1 MTKKKKVV
9 IDVALN
15 VVATAL
21 PLCVL
26 QLAVL
31 PLMAQ
36 DMSDDKYGLVVTTL
50 SIFSVLPGVLGTAL
64 NNIRLI
70 FQNKYDEEGL
80 RGDFNVILLWSGIGC
95 AIACAFLFV
104 FFGETDPVSICL
116 LFVAALT
123 WISREYYLV
132 AFRLRIDYRSILVCN
147 MIQAFGYILGYG
159 LFLVLNQWILVYLVG
174 QGISFAYILY
184 KSDLHKE
191 PFKLTKLFSETVSS
205 ISALSI
211 SHFLTRFMGYSDRML
226 LFPIIGG
233 ASVGVYYVST
243 LVGKIA
249 SMAVNPINSVMLTYL
264 SKRQNKPGKAFYI
277 TMLSG
282 FIVCIV
288 SYCLIMLF
296 GRPVLGFLYPGYVDE
311 AMVYLPI
318 TSVTALLYVLIS
330 IAQPFTLKYYSMKW
344 QIIINGVTCLAYVLL
359 GMLFLN
365 VYGLMGFCVGV
376 LIANTAKLLFMLA
389 VYLFKKPDSKSL

>member
-36 DMSDDKYGLVVTTL
+36 DMSGDKYGLVVTTL
-50 SIFSVLPGVLGTAL
+50 SIFSILPGVLGTTL

-80 RGDFNVILLWSGIGC
+80 RGDFNVILLWSGMGC

-104 FFGETDPVSICL
+104 FFGETDSVSICL
-116 LFVAALT
+116 LFIASLT

-147 MIQAFGYILGYG
+147 VIQAFGYILGYS

-174 QGISFAYILY
+174 QGISLAYILC

-249 SMAVNPINSVMLTYL
+249 SMAVNPVNSVMLTYL

-282 FIVCIV
+282 LIVCIV

-365 VYGLMGFCVGV
+365 AYGLMGFCVGV

-389 VYLFKKPDSKSL
+389 VYLFKMPDSKSL